1 MANIGT
7 SMSPVITE
15 DFLTE
20 KGVTIKE
27 DWQHLFYMLAGM
39 NLVAF
44 VCYALVMEG
53 KPNQALN

>member
-15 DFLTE
+15 DFLTQ
-20 KGVTIKE
+20 KGATVKE
-27 DWQHLFYMLAGM
+27 DWQHLFYTLAVM
-39 NLVAF
+39 NCVAF
-44 VCYALVMEG
+44 VCYASVMEG